1 MICNCWTD
9 VSIATETSEEE
20 QFWLSP
26 LSPLS
31 FFQNTHRQ
39 MKTIE
44 AKKSASIFRF
54 AISNLRTPKNY
65 LHLTVPQL

>member
-1 MICNCWTD
+1 MTCNCWAD

-26 LSPLS
+26 LS
-31 FFQNTHRQ
+31 FFQNTHPQ
-39 MKTIE
+39 METIE
-44 AKKSASIFRF
+44 AKKSASIFRL
-54 AISNLRTPKNY
+54 AISNLRKPKNY